1 MADHQRRTSTALE
14 AWEPHMAAPA
24 QYPPFM
30 FAYGILPGIVAK
42 IQEHDVPE
50 LFNHEFLRF
59 KLGFARESDR
69 AFIPLA
75 KRTGLLTPEGKPTE
89 LYRRLRDPM
98 QTAAAVDEAMK
109 FGFAT
114 LYAND
119 ANPLELDRKTLA
131 AMVTVGTDM
140 DLEHPTVRAVIGTF
154 LALKGLAYPVVDTGV
169 VENRRKVPERRKR
182 W

>member
-1 MADHQRRTSTALE
+1 
-14 AWEPHMAAPA
+14 MAAPA

-30 FAYGILPGIVAK
+30 FAYGILGGIVAK
-42 IQEHDVPE
+42 IQEHDIPE

-75 KRTGLLTPEGKPTE
+75 KRTGLLTNEGKPTE
-89 LYRRLRDPM
+89 LYLRLRDPA
-98 QTAAAVDEAMK
+98 QTAAAIGEAMRV
-109 FGFAT
+109 GFPT
-114 LYAND
+114 LHASD
-119 ANPLELDRKTLA
+119 ARPLELDRKALA
-131 AMVTVGTDM
+131 AIVTEGTDM
-140 DLEHPTVRAVIGTF
+140 DIEHPTVRAVIGTF
-154 LALKGLAYPVVDTGV
+154 LGLKSLAYPVVDTGV